1 MTDKPQFAVDP
12 EADLLTSDPVETPPD
27 ILRII
32 PPENKDS
39 VAKQLVDN
47 LRLNVSTT
55 EVKLTTSAKY

>member
-1 MTDKPQFAVDP
+1 MHKSPFTVDP
-12 EADLLTSDPVETPPD
+12 QADLLTSDPVETPPD

-32 PPENKDS
+32 PPETTDS

-55 EVKLTTSAKY
+55 EVKIVSSAKL